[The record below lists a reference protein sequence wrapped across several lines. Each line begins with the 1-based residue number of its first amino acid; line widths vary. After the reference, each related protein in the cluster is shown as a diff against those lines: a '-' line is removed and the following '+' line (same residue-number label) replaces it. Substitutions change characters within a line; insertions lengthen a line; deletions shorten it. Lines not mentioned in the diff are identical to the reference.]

1 MYRGTAVACA
11 LIVSC
16 AAPAFAQAPNV
27 PTGSARKELDHW
39 ALGFSL
45 DLRTP
50 TGSFADHVSEG
61 GAGGKM
67 AVDRQ
72 LGHSIFSLGG
82 EVGWLLYGEEKS
94 PYSGTDVFGKTLT
107 SATTDNTVITY
118 NTLVRARRRGGK
130 WQPFADAVLGG
141 NWFRTTTSLDGAGFD
156 ICTLNGCTSIGD
168 ETSTQLS
175 DSVLVYGGGAG
186 LMRTLTAAGGVLFD
200 FSVRYLHG
208 GNARYLT
215 EGAIQRE
222 GNTIVQMDVAESSTN
237 TVAAYF
243 GLEWGHGG
251 R

>member
-1 MYRGTAVACA
+1 MMVTFAV
-11 LIVSC
+11 
-16 AAPAFAQAPNV
+16 PAFGQASGAS
-27 PTGSARKELDHW
+27 TGNARKELHHW

-50 TGSFADHVSEG
+50 TGSFADHVPEG

-67 AVDRQ
+67 GLHRQ
-72 LGHSIFSLGG
+72 LGYGVFSLGG

-94 PYSGTDVFGKTLT
+94 PYSGTDGSGKKIT
-107 SATTDNTVITY
+107 SATTDNTAITY
-118 NTLVRARRRGGK
+118 NALVRARMRGGK

-156 ICTLNGCTSIGD
+156 ICTVNGCTGIGH
-168 ETSTQLS
+168 ENSTQLS

-186 LMRTLTAAGGVLFD
+186 LMRTLTAGGGVLFD

-222 GNTIVQMDVAESSTN
+222 GNTIVRMDVAESSTN
-237 TVAAYF
+237 TVAAYIGIEF
-243 GLEWGHGG
+243 GHGG